1 MGFGP
6 QVHSADSLRAVGFKM
21 NTSDL
26 MKTKGYLYSNRDRMR
41 QNDRLRSD

>member
-6 QVHSADSLRAVGFKM
+6 WVHSADSLRVIGFKM

-26 MKTKGYLYSNRDRMR
+26 MKMKGCLYSNRDRTR
-41 QNDRLRSD
+41 